1 MINGKLTSNI
11 FHSFFKPKKRV
22 SVDFMKKHKIPK
34 EVLNYTYESEKKLF
48 EDFLF
53 FVDNS
58 IIISHNAIYDRDNI
72 NNELNYYNLP
82 MIEKYQFR
90 CSMRIFKERFKY
102 LSNKFYQLKEC
113 CEYLKIKYDIKQLH
127 IAEYDSL
134 LVGKVIEKIYED
146 VYKIFNKNK
155 NIEE

>member
-53 FVDNS
+53 
-58 IIISHNAIYDRDNI
+58 
-72 NNELNYYNLP
+72 L
-82 MIEKYQFR
+82 
-90 CSMRIFKERFKY
+90 
-102 LSNKFYQLKEC
+102 
-113 CEYLKIKYDIKQLH
+113 LKIL
-127 IAEYDSL
+127 
-134 LVGKVIEKIYED
+134 
-146 VYKIFNKNK
+146 
-155 NIEE
+155 

>member
-34 EVLNYTYESEKKLF
+34 DVLTYTYEYEKKLF

-53 FVDNS
+53 FVGNS
-58 IIISHNAIYDRDNI
+58 IIISHNAIYDMDKI
-72 NNELNYYNLP
+72 NNELKYYNLP
-82 MIEKYQFR
+82 LIDKYQFR
-90 CSMRIFKERFKY
+90 CSMRIFKERFKN

-113 CEYLKIKYDIKQLH
+113 CEYLKI
-127 IAEYDSL
+127 EYDKTQL
-134 LVGKVIEKIYED
+134 LYVI
-146 VYKIFNKNK
+146 
-155 NIEE
+155 